1 MVIRWEAKKAWS
13 RVRWLQNSGMRLPA
27 AWSLFFWGAVWPFLG
42 WGEDAV
48 STVWSEFN
56 QNGVVMV
63 EPSPGLETPA
73 SKEARLER
81 EKEMAK
87 DAKLN
92 RSLVKQEIYWLE
104 GRWVRKGEAL
114 EAPRSLGELIDSDRD
129 GFDDF
134 TEVKFHCDPTNP
146 DSNPAHYFEVK
157 GRNKVIFFQS
167 NSAVQVK

>member
-1 MVIRWEAKKAWS
+1 M
-13 RVRWLQNSGMRLPA
+13 
-27 AWSLFFWGAVWPFLG
+27 
-42 WGEDAV
+42 GEDEV
-48 STVWSEFN
+48 STVWNEFN
-56 QNGVVMV
+56 QNGVMMI

-81 EKEMAK
+81 EKEEAK
-87 DAKLN
+87 DVKLN
-92 RSLVKQEIYWLE
+92 RSLVRQEIYWLE

-114 EAPRSLGELIDSDRD
+114 EAPRSLSELIDFDHD

-157 GRNKVIFFQS
+157 GCNRVIFYS
-167 NSAVQVK
+167 TNTALHRK

>member
-1 MVIRWEAKKAWS
+1 MRFLAGCAAFLMV
-13 RVRWLQNSGMRLPA
+13 
-27 AWSLFFWGAVWPFLG
+27 AVWPLSG
-42 WGEDAV
+42 IGEDAV
-48 STVWSEFN
+48 STVWNEFN

-63 EPSPGLETPA
+63 QPSPGLETPE

-81 EKEMAK
+81 EKQEAK
-87 DAKLN
+87 DVALN
-92 RSLVKQEIYWLE
+92 RSLVRQEIYWLE

-114 EAPRSLGELIDSDRD
+114 EAPRSLVELIDSDHD

-157 GRNKVIFFQS
+157 GSNRVIFYS
-167 NSAVQVK
+167 TNAKAVHR

>member
-1 MVIRWEAKKAWS
+1 MSLFASRGVLLLVVIWP
-13 RVRWLQNSGMRLPA
+13 LSGM
-27 AWSLFFWGAVWPFLG
+27 
-42 WGEDAV
+42 GEDEV
-48 STVWSEFN
+48 STVWNEFN
-56 QNGVVMV
+56 QNGVVMI

-92 RSLVKQEIYWLE
+92 RSLVRQEIYWLE
-104 GRWVRKGEAL
+104 GRWVKKGEAL

-157 GRNKVIFFQS
+157 GKNRVLFYGTNQS
-167 NSAVQVK
+167 AHGK

>member
-1 MVIRWEAKKAWS
+1 MSLFASRGVLLLMVIWP
-13 RVRWLQNSGMRLPA
+13 LSGM
-27 AWSLFFWGAVWPFLG
+27 
-42 WGEDAV
+42 GEDEV
-48 STVWSEFN
+48 STVWNEFN
-56 QNGVVMV
+56 QNGVVMI

-92 RSLVKQEIYWLE
+92 RSLVRQEIYWLE
-104 GRWVRKGEAL
+104 GRWVKKGEAL
-114 EAPRSLGELIDSDRD
+114 EAPRSLSDLVDSDRD

-134 TEVKFHCDPTNP
+134 TEVKFHTDPTNP

-157 GRNKVIFFQS
+157 GKNKVTFFGTNTAAQT
-167 NSAVQVK
+167 K

>member
-1 MVIRWEAKKAWS
+1 MSLFASRGVLLLVVIWP
-13 RVRWLQNSGMRLPA
+13 LSGM
-27 AWSLFFWGAVWPFLG
+27 
-42 WGEDAV
+42 GEDAV
-48 STVWSEFN
+48 STVWNEFN
-56 QNGVVMV
+56 QNGVVMI

-92 RSLVKQEIYWLE
+92 RSLVRQEIYWLE
-104 GRWVRKGEAL
+104 GRWVKKGEAL
-114 EAPRSLGELIDSDRD
+114 EEPRSLGDLIDSDHD

-134 TEVKFHCDPTNP
+134 TEIKFHCDPMNP

-157 GRNKVIFFQS
+157 GSNRVIFFS
-167 NSAVQVK
+167 TNTAASSR

>member
-1 MVIRWEAKKAWS
+1 
-13 RVRWLQNSGMRLPA
+13 MRLKA
-27 AWSLFFWGAVWPFLG
+27 SWMILAVVAVWPLSG
-42 WGEDAV
+42 MGEDEV
-48 STVWSEFN
+48 STVWNEFN

-63 EPSPGLETPA
+63 EPSPGLETPE
-73 SKEARLER
+73 SKAARLER
-81 EKEMAK
+81 EKEEAK

-92 RSLVKQEIYWLE
+92 RALVRQEIYWLE

-114 EAPRSLGELIDSDRD
+114 EAPRSLGDLIDSDHD

-157 GRNKVIFFQS
+157 GSNRVIFFTT
-167 NSAVQVK
+167 NSQAVHR

>member
-1 MVIRWEAKKAWS
+1 MSLFASRGVLLLMVIWP
-13 RVRWLQNSGMRLPA
+13 LSGM
-27 AWSLFFWGAVWPFLG
+27 
-42 WGEDAV
+42 GEDEV
-48 STVWSEFN
+48 STVWNEFN
-56 QNGVVMV
+56 QNGVVMI

-92 RSLVKQEIYWLE
+92 RSLVRQEIYWLE
-104 GRWVRKGEAL
+104 GRWVKKGEAL

-157 GRNKVIFFQS
+157 GKNRVLFYGTNQS
-167 NSAVQVK
+167 AHGK